1 MLRKKVIIFA
11 QGIGPINNKIGQML
25 TKNILK
31 HCSYI
36 SVRDE
41 KSLNLLRKWGIQA
54 DLVCDPIFSTII
66 NTDEKTETVAVQL
79 RDFKTMNDDFID
91 RLAEKI
97 SKEFGDKSIE
107 IYSFQDSIDILIC
120 KNFKKH

>member
-1 MLRKKVIIFA
+1 
-11 QGIGPINNKIGQML
+11 ML